1 MVANTEVSMK
11 RNSSQPVYAQI
22 ALDIASRIARED
34 LKENT
39 RISGRSLMSSEYG
52 VSPETIRRSLGL
64 LEETGIVEVRHNSGA
79 IIKSK
84 QQALL
89 YLERFSGNND
99 VHRLKHELKL
109 MMAERSKLDD
119 KIVSLVNQIADL
131 NQKYSY
137 SDPLMK
143 FEIPIPV
150 GSHIVG
156 KTIGESTFWQNTQA
170 TIIAINREGKMI
182 LSPGASATFMA
193 KDVLIV
199 IGDIQ
204 LADNVKEFVRKKK

>member
-1 MVANTEVSMK
+1 MK
-11 RNSSQPVYAQI
+11 RNTTQPVYAQI
-22 ALDIASRIARED
+22 ALDIAARIARED

-89 YLERFSGNND
+89 YLERFSGKND
-99 VHRLKHELKL
+99 IHQLKHDLKL
-109 MMAERSKLDD
+109 LMVERQKLDD
-119 KIVSLVNQIADL
+119 KIVSLVSQIADRS
-131 NQKYSY
+131 QKYSH

-143 FEIPIPV
+143 FEIPIPA

-156 KTIGESTFWQNTQA
+156 QSIGESKFWQNTQA
-170 TIIAINREGKMI
+170 TIIALIRDGKMI
-182 LSPGASATFMA
+182 LSPGANAVFQA
-193 KDVLIV
+193 KDTVIV
-199 IGDIQ
+199 VGDIQ
-204 LADNVKEFVRKKK
+204 LADNVKEFVKMKK

>member
-1 MVANTEVSMK
+1 MK

-99 VHRLKHELKL
+99 VH
-109 MMAERSKLDD
+109 
-119 KIVSLVNQIADL
+119 
-131 NQKYSY
+131 
-137 SDPLMK
+137 
-143 FEIPIPV
+143 
-150 GSHIVG
+150 
-156 KTIGESTFWQNTQA
+156 
-170 TIIAINREGKMI
+170 
-182 LSPGASATFMA
+182 
-193 KDVLIV
+193 
-199 IGDIQ
+199 
-204 LADNVKEFVRKKK
+204 